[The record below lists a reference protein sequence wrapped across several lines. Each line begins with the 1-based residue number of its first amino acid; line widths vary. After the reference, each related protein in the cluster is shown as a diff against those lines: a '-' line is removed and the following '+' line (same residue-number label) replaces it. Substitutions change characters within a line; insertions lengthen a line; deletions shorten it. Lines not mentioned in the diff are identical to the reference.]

1 MLPGSPGSPKVVAVC
16 YHGAMTKRLGHDDR
30 IRLMKFLCS
39 FAWADLRVHE
49 KEKIFI
55 RKMVKKLSL
64 DEAEARAVE
73 GWLKVPP
80 PADEVD
86 PQDIPPEHKKIFLES
101 ARAIVLADGEV
112 DPNEKINL
120 SLLEELLR

>member
-1 MLPGSPGSPKVVAVC
+1 
-16 YHGAMTKRLGHDDR
+16 MTKRLGREDR
-30 IRLMKFLCS
+30 LRLMKFLCS

-49 KEKIFI
+49 KEKAFI

-64 DEAEARAVE
+64 DEAEAASVE